1 MVDLDNDR
9 EDVSNCLKHLSQ
21 SPENPWVFNSN
32 VRSDDLFK
40 IEMAH
45 GDAAKMKQ
53 MIDFQWAMVCILA
66 LSGAAGSPEL
76 LGGAGSRRDPSDAH
90 ESENNGTGF
99 NHIRRRIFRARRWWF
114 IRSSAYNSPSK
125 PSPSKP
131 SPTRS
136 SPSKS
141 SERKVE
147 DQRPSLLSS
156 FEIFRVSSINVC
168 WFL

>member
-45 GDAAKMKQ
+45 GDATKMKQ

-76 LGGAGSRRDPSDAH
+76 LGEPDPDEIHLMLMNQRIMGPGLTIFDEESSEQEHSGLLGLLRTTHHQSRRHRSRRQRGH
-90 ESENNGTGF
+90 
-99 NHIRRRIFRARRWWF
+99 RRRNRQ
-114 IRSSAYNSPSK
+114 
-125 PSPSKP
+125 
-131 SPTRS
+131 
-136 SPSKS
+136 
-141 SERKVE
+141 RKVE
-147 DQRPSLLSS
+147 DRRPSLLSS